1 MTALL
6 YWLFK
11 YVLIGPFLRLSS
23 RAVIVGRENFPRRGA
38 ALLVGNH
45 QSVADW
51 LFTPLLLPRRVTFLA
66 KSDYF
71 TGTGV
76 RGMLSRWFFAG
87 SGQYPIDRTNADAAQ
102 AALNAGLEVL
112 SSGEVLCMYP
122 EGTRSPDGRLFRG
135 KTGPARLALRAG
147 VPIIP
152 VGVTGT
158 AEYIRS
164 ITRFKPSRP
173 PIRVVIGEPMD
184 ISRWEGRAG
193 DRVAEREVT
202 DEFMRRIQA
211 LTGQEY
217 VHDTYGADMKKRYE
231 EVRASGRNLLDQPA
245 DGQR

>member
-23 RAVIVGRENFPRRGA
+23 RAEIVGRENFPSTGA

-51 LFTPLLLPRRVTFLA
+51 LYTALLLPRRVTFLA

-76 RGMLSRWFFAG
+76 RGALSRWFFAG
-87 SGQYPIDRTNADAAQ
+87 TGQHPIDRTNADAAQ
-102 AALNAGLEVL
+102 AAMDAGLEVL
-112 SSGEVLCMYP
+112 SSGQILCIYP
-122 EGTRSPDGRLFRG
+122 EGTRSPDGRLYRG

-158 AEYIRS
+158 SDYTS
-164 ITRFKPSRP
+164 RFRNLKPGRV
-173 PIRVVIGEPMD
+173 PIKVVIGEPMD
-184 ISRWEGRAG
+184 LAPWAGREG
-193 DRVAEREVT
+193 DRAAEREVT

-217 VHDTYGADMKKRYE
+217 VPDIYGADMKKRYE
-231 EVRASGRNLLDQPA
+231 EARRSGHNLLDRPV
-245 DGQR
+245 DGAH

>member
-1 MTALL
+1 VTTLL
-6 YWLFK
+6 YWLIK
-11 YVLIGPFLRLSS
+11 YVLVGPFLRVTS
-23 RAVIVGRENFPRRGA
+23 RPVIRGRENFPATGA

-45 QSVADW
+45 ESVADW

-71 TGTGV
+71 TGTGI

-102 AALNAGLEVL
+102 AALNAGMEVL
-112 SSGEVLCMYP
+112 GSGQILCIYP

-152 VGVTGT
+152 VGVKGT
-158 AEYIRS
+158 NEYVRR
-164 ITRFKPSRP
+164 ITKFRRP
-173 PIRVVIGEPMD
+173 NRVEVIIGEPLD
-184 ISRWEGRAG
+184 VSPWAGREG
-193 DRVAEREVT
+193 DRAAEREVT

-217 VHDTYGADMKKRYE
+217 VEDTYGADMKKRYE
-231 EVRASGRNLLDQPA
+231 AVRRSGHNLLDQPVE
-245 DGQR
+245 GQR